1 MIFAGIKINNQSHPI
16 KKKLFPKSKQSFS
29 IFTLIRKVIRHF
41 CQKALKF
48 IQQRILQL
56 E

>member
-16 KKKLFPKSKQSFS
+16 KKKLFPKSKKAFS

-41 CQKALKF
+41 RQKAF
-48 IQQRILQL
+48 QFMQRILQL